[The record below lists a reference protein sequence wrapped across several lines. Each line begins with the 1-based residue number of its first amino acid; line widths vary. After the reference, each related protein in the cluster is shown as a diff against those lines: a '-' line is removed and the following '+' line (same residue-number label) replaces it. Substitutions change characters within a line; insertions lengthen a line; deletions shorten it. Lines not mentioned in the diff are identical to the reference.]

1 LKKVPPILVA
11 ASISLLATLS
21 SFAADPAPHKVLN
34 NLVTEFVNARERGL
48 LKEKTIR
55 FATEGTG
62 WYCIAVE
69 GPATIRLDNEARPLC
84 AGHKASDASEA
95 MRHLAPGVHR
105 LSIEGRPSELTVRKI
120 PVLQH
125 AFYHA
130 GDMWN
135 LDHGPFDDWTFLKR
149 HVLTNINVIISGG
162 ARNPPRFAESK
173 KAGLRWISNA
183 DGTAHFARED
193 HLREWKRLGRHWL
206 TTAINPFRTRQD
218 VTVDEAYEAW
228 SRAVGLT
235 QPLMDGVIV
244 DEFGGGDQPKY
255 GAFKKAVERIY
266 ANPKFK
272 GKTYSPYSYGSG
284 ILSNDL
290 SRDFARASAK
300 GGGHVCIERYLV
312 EQPTRK
318 ADEKHIHEQFHS
330 EWNIPR
336 FEQDFPGVVRHTVM
350 VLGYMSAVGESLNV
364 DPRVD
369 FKVHMDLQMHA
380 LATQPAYAGLG
391 GLQQYTCS
399 YADEETIRWASRL
412 FRHYA
417 IEGNTNL
424 LSDELGFRYRLTH
437 IQNPDFA
444 DSTSGWRT
452 QPAEPDSLAARTYP
466 DYGYLQFRYNR
477 DGKGDSFLWTK
488 RSAKRANLFSQQVRN
503 LVPGKLYSLKMVT
516 ADHRD
521 LVQQQQAKKSHAV
534 SIRIKNAEMLPGKK
548 KSFQSIFTNHY
559 ARPVGE
565 FKGNKSFYMNYH
577 WRVFRAKQPTA
588 RLTVTDWKNATTPG
602 GPIGQELM
610 FNFIE
615 VQPYFEN

>member
-1 LKKVPPILVA
+1 MKTLRPFLIA
-11 ASISLLATLS
+11 AAISLLTPLNGFTAN
-21 SFAADPAPHKVLN
+21 PAPPKILN
-34 NLVTEFVNARERGL
+34 NLVTELVNAREHGL
-48 LKEKTIR
+48 LKKTTIH
-55 FATEGTG
+55 FDTPVTG
-62 WYCIAVE
+62 WYCIAIE
-69 GPATIRLDNEARPLC
+69 GPATIRLDDEVRPLC
-84 AGHKASDASEA
+84 AGQKKSHPTEA
-95 MRHLAPGVHR
+95 MRHLAPGGHR
-105 LSIEGRPSELTVRKI
+105 LSIEGQPSELTVRKI

-149 HVLTNINVIISGG
+149 HVLANINVIISGG
-162 ARNPPRFAESK
+162 ARNPPHFAESK

-183 DGTAHFARED
+183 DGTAHYARED
-193 HLREWKRLGRHWL
+193 HLQEWKQLGRHWL
-206 TTAINPFRTRQD
+206 TTAVNPFRRRQD

-228 SRAVGLT
+228 SRSVGLN

-255 GAFKKAVERIY
+255 AAFSKAIARIY
-266 ANPKFK
+266 ANPKFR

-290 SRDFARASAK
+290 SRNFARASAK

-318 ADEKHIHEQFHS
+318 AAEKHIHEQFHS
-330 EWNIPR
+330 GWNMPR
-336 FEQDFPGVVRHTVM
+336 FEQDFPGVVGHTVM

-364 DPRVD
+364 DPGVD
-369 FKVHMDLQMHA
+369 FKVYMDLQMHA
-380 LATQPAYAGLG
+380 LATQPAYAGLA

-399 YADEETIRWASRL
+399 YADDETIRWASRL

-417 IEGNTNL
+417 IEGKNNL
-424 LSDELGFRYRLTH
+424 LSNKLGYRYRLTH

-444 DSTSGWRT
+444 DSTSGWST
-452 QPAEPDSLAARTYP
+452 QPAEPGSLVVKSHP

-477 DGKGDSFLWTK
+477 DGKGDTFLWTK
-488 RSAKRANLFSQQVRN
+488 RSAKRANIFSQQVRN
-503 LVPGKLYSLKMVT
+503 LVPGRLYSLKMVT

-521 LVQQQQAKKSHAV
+521 LVQQQQAKRSHAV
-534 SIRIKNAEMLPGKK
+534 SIRIKNVEILPGEK
-548 KSFQSIFTNHY
+548 KSFQSIFPNHY
-559 ARPVGE
+559 ARPVGN
-565 FKGNKSFYMNYH
+565 FKGGRSFYMNYH
-577 WRVFRAKQPTA
+577 WRVFRAQQTTA
-588 RLTVTDWKNATTPG
+588 RLTVTDWKDSTTPG
-602 GPIGQELM
+602 GPVGQELM

-615 VQPYFEN
+615 VQPYFEH